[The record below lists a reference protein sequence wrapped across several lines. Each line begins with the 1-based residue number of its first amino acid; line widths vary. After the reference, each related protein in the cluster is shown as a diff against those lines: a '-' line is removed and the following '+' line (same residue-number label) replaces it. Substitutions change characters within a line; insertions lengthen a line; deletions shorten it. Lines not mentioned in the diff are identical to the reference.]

1 MVKYSKDLFLT
12 KCLSISPLTNSPRK
26 TSPVSNPVIPVSTN
40 CYRLPTKFL
49 HLLIMDVRSVFLDI
63 SKAFDKV
70 WHEGLIFKLKENGIS
85 GELLHILSD
94 FLGNRKKRVVLNGQN
109 SSWSNV
115 RAGVPQGYI
124 LGPLFLIYQII

>member
-1 MVKYSKDLFLT
+1 MVKYLKDLFLT

-63 SKAFDKV
+63 YKAFDKG
-70 WHEGLIFKLKENGIS
+70 HEGLIFKLKENGIS

-94 FLGNRKKRVVLNGQN
+94 FLSSGKKSVVLNSQN
-109 SSWSNV
+109 LSWTNV
-115 RAGVPQGYI
+115 HAGVPQGYI
-124 LGPLFLIYQII
+124 LGPLFFIY

>member
-1 MVKYSKDLFLT
+1 MFIYFSANKLTSK
-12 KCLSISPLTNSPRK
+12 NQ
-26 TSPVSNPVIPVSTN
+26 PVSNPVIPVSTN
-40 CYRLPTKFL
+40 CYQLPTKFL

-94 FLGNRKKRVVLNGQN
+94 FLSSGKKSVVLNSQN
-109 SSWSNV
+109 LSWTNV
-115 RAGVPQGYI
+115 HAGVPQGYI
-124 LGPLFLIYQII
+124 LGPLFFIYQII